1 MCPFCNT
8 LEKRPTY
15 HMKKYH
21 SESLINAE
29 TIFRAKLKDYLHSI
43 RQQRYK
49 DHQDPEDFKKCETKK
64 KRASRQK
71 LKKMNPKK
79 AKAKVKREND
89 RRKGKINGGTLW
101 PCAICHKPRNEFVQ
115 IDSRVRKRLIKE
127 KSCAAFKEAQMEKS
141 IEEEQDVIQKLKGER
156 GTKIVVDN
164 KEEAVTESDS
174 EYGGVWEDESDLEE
188 DVDWV
193 QVSPKWLLP
202 WTSTL
207 KKEYDRIK
215 KIIQWNIE
223 KGTREKDVRLRWK
236 LRKVDKYVDWLWLNV
251 HKMWKFQEGG
261 TKDNCTEDEDKEFL
275 TNHTSDV
282 FEDLLSVEYWH
293 IIKRSCIPCELPTFQ

>member
-1 MCPFCNT
+1 MIIINYHWKDPLQSDKQEKSRPGGSQEVKWKIYDEINSLHFLQVVGSDFIFRDITIPRSSVSKDGVVCPFCNT

-89 RRKGKINGGTLW
+89 SRKGKINSG
-101 PCAICHKPRNEFVQ
+101 
-115 IDSRVRKRLIKE
+115 
-127 KSCAAFKEAQMEKS
+127 
-141 IEEEQDVIQKLKGER
+141 
-156 GTKIVVDN
+156 
-164 KEEAVTESDS
+164 
-174 EYGGVWEDESDLEE
+174 
-188 DVDWV
+188 
-193 QVSPKWLLP
+193 
-202 WTSTL
+202 
-207 KKEYDRIK
+207 
-215 KIIQWNIE
+215 
-223 KGTREKDVRLRWK
+223 
-236 LRKVDKYVDWLWLNV
+236 
-251 HKMWKFQEGG
+251 
-261 TKDNCTEDEDKEFL
+261 
-275 TNHTSDV
+275 
-282 FEDLLSVEYWH
+282 
-293 IIKRSCIPCELPTFQ
+293 